1 MPEPE
6 PRLRD
11 PRFQP
16 EHVVGALLDGRA
28 ICVSH
33 VNRPGEDTTAT
44 LERIGTL
51 LEADRLDWL
60 TWARALAAGRI
71 DCEEC
76 GASLP
81 GLG

>member
-1 MPEPE
+1 MPKPE

-16 EHVVGALLDGRA
+16 EYVVGALLDGRA

-33 VNRPGEDTTAT
+33 VIEAGEDTGTI
-44 LERIGTL
+44 LERIGAL
-51 LEADRLDWL
+51 LEADRLGWL
-60 TWARALAAGRI
+60 TRSHALAAGRI
-71 DCEEC
+71 DCQEC